1 MTMRRESPFLRL
13 SISYHTHIVEGREIL
28 SGAQQWTKISKRIQ
42 QESVA
47 WKNSAI
53 AKDKEAHPTTSEV
66 MEAWGQICSR

>member
-13 SISYHTHIVEGREIL
+13 SISYHIVEGREML
-28 SGAQQWTKISKRIQ
+28 SGAQQWTKISKQIQ

-53 AKDKEAHPTTSEV
+53 TKDKEAHPTTSEV

>member
-1 MTMRRESPFLRL
+1 M
-13 SISYHTHIVEGREIL
+13 L
-28 SGAQQWTKISKRIQ
+28 SGAQQWTKISKQIQ

-53 AKDKEAHPTTSEV
+53 TKDKEAHPTTPEV